1 MPSTALQKIH
11 YPDWRTQVIELGED
25 LLFDDAPKV
34 PKVDQRSTRR
44 RLFVRPIEKI
54 SDSLATW
61 IGAKSGHH

>member
-25 LLFDDAPKV
+25 LLFDHA